1 MLLTKPTIN
10 HANFL
15 YIYIV
20 GNKNYV
26 GSITI
31 IIGGPSQNRR
41 SGGKRTWQ

>member
-1 MLLTKPTIN
+1 MLLMKPTIN
-10 HANFL
+10 RANFL
-15 YIYIV
+15 V

-41 SGGKRTWQ
+41 SGVDRTWQ